1 MVLAQRACS
10 APLHV
15 LSDYPVFSLILQEQP
30 GGLESHSM
38 DQSTNVEQRDTDQR
52 VQMEMKD

>member
-1 MVLAQRACS
+1 MFW
-10 APLHV
+10 
-15 LSDYPVFSLILQEQP
+15 LSKDSEQP